1 MGVEVDSGSTPAAV
15 IREVYAE
22 WERGNMDAVAQ
33 YVAPDVIFRSTTTD
47 KPVHGHDG
55 VLGLLSDIQSAVSD
69 WTMELE
75 ELIESGDRVFVRER
89 HRAVGRKSGAP
100 LDATYYAAFLVRDGL
115 ITEGFW
121 FHNRAD
127 ALDAARITDV
137 RSPVS

>member
-15 IREVYAE
+15 IREIYAE
-22 WERGNMDAVAQ
+22 WARGHMDVVAE

-47 KPVHGHDG
+47 KPARGHDG
-55 VLGLLSDIQSAVSD
+55 VRGLLSDILSTVSD

-89 HRAVGRKSGAP
+89 HRAVGRQSGAP
-100 LDATYYAAFLVRDGL
+100 IDATYYAAFRVRDGL